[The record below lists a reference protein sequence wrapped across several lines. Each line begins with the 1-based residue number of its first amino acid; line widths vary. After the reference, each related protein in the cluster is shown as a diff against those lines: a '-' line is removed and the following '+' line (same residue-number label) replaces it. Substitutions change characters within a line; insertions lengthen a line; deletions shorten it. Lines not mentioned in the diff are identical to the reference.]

1 MRNYSERRHSRVVV
15 VSCPQVDDKSYRRLI
30 FNECVNRE
38 FRSLLE
44 DETWV
49 GVFLGIIFAVLITI
63 GVAINGSL
71 TAMLS
76 WIVLVWGGFVGTPLL
91 LIFGVALY
99 ECYPLL
105 RFRCKLECIVA
116 CESSDC
122 LNRCDEVFWYMR

>member
-1 MRNYSERRHSRVVV
+1 MSV
-15 VSCPQVDDKSYRRLI
+15 CPQVIDDKSYRRLV
-30 FNECVNRE
+30 FNECVSRK

-49 GVFLGIIFAVLITI
+49 GVFLGAVFAALITI

-76 WIVLVWGGFVGTPLL
+76 WIALVWGGFVGVPLL

-105 RFRCKLECIVA
+105 RFRCKLECIAA
-116 CESSDC
+116 CESSNC
-122 LNRCDEVFWYMR
+122 LNRCDEAFWYMC

>member
-1 MRNYSERRHSRVVV
+1 M
-15 VSCPQVDDKSYRRLI
+15 SCPQVDDKSYRRLI
-30 FNECVNRE
+30 FNECVSRE

-49 GVFLGIIFAVLITI
+49 GVFLGAVFAALITI

-76 WIVLVWGGFVGTPLL
+76 WIALVWGSFVGAPLL
-91 LIFGVALY
+91 FIYVVAVY

-116 CESSDC
+116 CESSNC
-122 LNRCDEVFWYMR
+122 LNRCDEAFGICASRW